1 MSCCHGGMGIPFSV
15 HCQCHG
21 YRTLSLDVFTY
32 SVIVVYHPER
42 GSAMN
47 LMKTP
52 AQWESCGH
60 RTAHKANE
68 GVKRA
73 KLLVACY

>member
-1 MSCCHGGMGIPFSV
+1 MRYGSGM
-15 HCQCHG
+15 C
-21 YRTLSLDVFTY
+21 
-32 SVIVVYHPER
+32 IVRYLLCNCVYHPER